1 MRTWMWSQQS
11 SVSEIVKDQKTE
23 KGVREGRGF
32 QIWRLGIRDTAD
44 LIQQML
50 DNGAFS
56 VSGSGQDIE
65 ENSDLFD
72 EIERFEDD
80 LEDEEDEEE
89 GDREDEMTE

>member
-1 MRTWMWSQQS
+1 
-11 SVSEIVKDQKTE
+11 
-23 KGVREGRGF
+23 
-32 QIWRLGIRDTAD
+32 
-44 LIQQML
+44 ML

-56 VSGSGQDIE
+56 VYGSGQDIE

-80 LEDEEDEEE
+80 LEDEEE